1 MSRWKASGIHFL
13 MSLIALLVLLICI
26 LALWFPGILFSADGG
41 WAGLR
46 IVIGVDLVLGPL
58 MTLIVFKSGKPGL
71 KFDLTCIAIA
81 QISMMAIGS
90 WIIYQERPLA
100 LILAYDTFYSVSK
113 KEFDDYG
120 KDVAILNEFPGR
132 SPKLLYVELPDSDV
146 SADIVNMRG
155 FFIGDPLF
163 MQTDKYR
170 AIPENLVDATSV
182 FRRESLARAAV
193 SEDLLTTLSVNC
205 LFSKFISS
213 VTSGYVC
220 FDSETRKLSNYYG
233 TEFAKAESL

>member
-1 MSRWKASGIHFL
+1 
-13 MSLIALLVLLICI
+13 MSLVALFVLLICI
-26 LALWFPGILFSADGG
+26 LMLWFPGILFSADGG

-46 IVIGVDLVLGPL
+46 IVIGVDLVVGPL

-81 QISMMAIGS
+81 QITMMAVGS

-113 KEFDDYG
+113 KEFEDYG
-120 KDVAILNEFPGR
+120 KDAAILNDFPGR
-132 SPKLLYVELPDSDV
+132 SPKLIYVEMPESDTG
-146 SADIVNMRG
+146 ADIANMRG

-170 AIPENLVDATSV
+170 AIPANLADATSV
-182 FRRESLARAAV
+182 FRRENLARASV
-193 SEDLLTTLSVNC
+193 TEDLLTTLNANC

-220 FDSETRKLSNYYG
+220 FDRETRKPSNYYG
-233 TEFAKAESL
+233 AEYAKAESL